1 MVNLLV
7 SQRARAAA
15 LLALLLLGCAVMRPR
30 ATAAETSADK
40 TPAREIYVPFE
51 ELNVLLEGPVRRVL
65 MSREEYEA
73 LLVKEKKNPTE
84 KVPHDALLLS
94 ADYDV
99 RLEDLRAQIT
109 AKLTCEVLADGL
121 QGLWLEFGQVGIQEA
136 LLDGKP
142 AALRSLGGGKMLLLL
157 EGRGRH
163 ELTLKMFALLETNA
177 SEQTLNMRLPRLP
190 ASKLRVSAEG
200 NVEVRSGADL
210 ISRSVDEAAGRTS
223 LELLPTDGQ
232 MSLALSLNNRTRR
245 KQRVVV
251 ARSVVVDEVTA
262 AYERLHAT
270 VSLAILHQAV
280 DKFRFAVP
288 EGFEISEVQSPLM
301 ARWWTSVEGGKR
313 ILEVAL
319 RQETTEGV
327 VLNIAAV
334 RSPAKLEGW
343 KFPELE
349 PLDVAGRMAVAG
361 LLLEDR
367 LKAEEITAAGMLP
380 IDNEVLTQALPASVF
395 AAEPGAPRV
404 RAVVAYYAPD
414 GTIDMQAKFV
424 RPPARVLAT
433 TNLLLS
439 VTESGLDVRGG
450 FALAAESEALHEF
463 DFTAP
468 AGWTVAEVTTD
479 DGTQVPFERYGA
491 VDAAGRVHVRL
502 AKKIAPGTTGSFYFH
517 ARRVPP
523 AWLDAWTTTNL
534 EFPVFAAAGA
544 GLDAGAISVDARDD
558 LTVRPD
564 VLTNLTPLDEAEQ
577 PKYGLVDVAGQL
589 AYRYDAPGYRA
600 TLVVERTKPR
610 LTCRTY
616 SFFRVDSDTLNA
628 HYELM
633 YDIARARTRAVEFTL
648 PTSTPA
654 AVTVTGLDGVQLKEY
669 SSTDGPNGRTWRALL
684 SEGAQGRLR
693 LAVNFQ
699 QPLPKDDKQR
709 DIALPVVQAG
719 GVAYQ
724 SGVVAIEGDSELD
737 IEVTK
742 HPRKVDVGEL
752 AEAEYRTGRRL
763 LGAFGFVGDAS
774 ATVINV
780 KRRSALGLQPAIV
793 QSARYVTVLG
803 NNGRAQTSAE
813 FLLRTKAGYLEAKL
827 PADST
832 LWSVLLDGQAT
843 QPQREGDRLL
853 LGFPSADGETLRTL
867 KIAYETETARLTV
880 YGRVRIPAIGLYL
893 RAAPGAPPHEVPTAD
908 ARWELRLPSNYR
920 ILRSDG
926 TLTAERETRAEPLAV
941 VNVAAGLFELAGG
954 IGGPRIYSAR
964 ETSVASNQ
972 RGNHNSPPRIS
983 LDQSAA
989 MPVEGLPGAGRFG
1002 GGLGGGAGFGGKSP
1016 VLDGF
1021 NNLPQSEAKPQDALN
1036 AGPTINGGNF
1046 SIPNTATATISGS
1059 GGTLS
1064 TTSPALPD
1072 SLIQLQIEHD
1082 AMSAKF
1088 GPEHPK
1094 VKDLA
1099 KRIEKYQAYVDARQ
1113 VEVES
1118 LNLKRGLNLPPIA
1131 PPPATPLPGIVAQA
1145 PNSPFPVVV
1154 PAASPS
1160 ATAAPGKPAT
1170 KIAGELTKSGSGTLD
1185 LAGVRSL
1192 KIDLQSTGEV
1202 AVFHSL
1208 GVDPKLDVTL
1218 IDRRRADGLAWVVA
1232 AVVFLYG
1239 LRLLRAP
1246 RGRNFRYLAL
1256 VALVTTL
1263 LPLVMMR
1270 HELVPLLNPSFYAAC
1285 WLVLVYLFA
1294 WIACGV
1300 VGFVRTHFTRPK
1312 FLGSFGATS
1321 LAVLLMAAGA
1331 SAETPPAITIIP
1343 NSGGG
1348 SGTPVAIQVVP
1359 AAPPVRVPDDA
1370 VILLYRDVQPSG
1382 LPKTEQMLVPYDR
1395 YQELWNAANPQK
1407 VAPPRPPVP
1416 YSTTG
1421 AAFRSTLTGDD
1432 FLLLEGSIDYELFTD
1447 EFVQIPLP
1455 LTGGVLASATFD
1467 GKPARLTFPPA
1478 APTPPQAKGQPMQQA
1493 AMPQAASSMSS
1504 AVPAPRSSP
1513 LVLVASGKGKHR
1525 LEIAVR
1531 LSLAKAG
1538 GWRIAEGTLPV
1549 APATSLTLT
1558 VPQADTDVRLGGI
1571 PDRRSYTTTKAGE
1584 QITTALGSDGALR
1597 IEWRA
1602 KINSS
1607 QVDDSLKAHSDV
1619 VFAVQ
1624 DDGLRLGWRT
1634 TLEFGTVRRERFTL
1648 VVPQDYLVERVTG
1661 RNVRGWEPRD
1671 DGGRRKLDVELLRPA
1686 TGSEQFAIFLSKR
1699 VMFDAMPTQLT
1710 VPVVGIEGA
1719 AVHDGNLSVRRSTI
1733 LDLRTTETTGL
1744 SRIDVIDSLEAAPAA
1759 ADKNDVSPLGM
1770 KSYESYRFVAVPF
1783 SLKLSIVPLTTKSTA
1798 EVRSILKIA
1807 ERERQFEAQLKLR
1820 VSGAPIHRV
1829 RAYLPDGLRLDLVS
1843 VSGTFDWAVTTVG
1856 GRSLLTI
1863 LFADGRTGDV
1873 DLVLSGLLGTP
1884 GPLASVPLPRLEVLD
1899 VEKQQGQI
1907 VVQIDPAF
1915 DVEATDLRGC
1925 EQELLDR
1932 AFGWLKEAQRPLARL
1947 ALRTNSGDYA
1957 GTIKLTP
1964 RKPTVRVRTLSNVRV
1979 SDRAIEETILLE
1991 YTVRDAGVRE
2001 VVFQIPASLAD
2012 AKISVPQL
2020 REKKIEPVGTD
2031 GKLVRVRLQ
2040 LQDEVMGQLNV
2051 LVENDRLRTDEAQV
2065 APIPI
2070 PETGTVDG
2078 RFVTL
2083 EGADLEK
2090 TVGLEPLGRQQQQW
2104 QLITS
2109 LSRSAST
2116 QAFRVEPNAAAP
2128 ELTYATKSRDMVET
2142 AGARIGLAETAL
2154 VVDESGA
2161 YRAVQ
2166 TYRVDNKTE
2175 QFLTVEMPAG
2185 ATLWTAWVA
2194 GEPVKPMPGADPK
2207 AVRQVRVPLVKT
2219 AEGDLDYEVRLVYAG
2234 KLAGLRSFEEVAF
2247 PLIRTV
2253 NIKVELSQVRLYLPE
2268 GFDWLD
2274 FGGTMKLVQ
2283 DEATLQAGSI
2293 SYYNKSTEK
2302 LAQTLET
2309 GDEFAKARA
2318 SNSLRE
2324 LKTDVGKLVDSFKS
2338 NSSSFEYDG
2347 DSSRTLQLELN
2358 RNAEVWNEAEK
2369 KQQARAAQ
2377 TMPQG
2382 SSSIVSNA
2390 TTLNGSFASQ
2400 DNERA
2405 KNVVTG
2411 IGGNFDGTIANQP
2424 PPTMQPGA
2432 NRFSAGWL
2440 AGNGLIGMNNA
2451 GTIVK
2456 EGDGR
2461 IQVGAANAY
2470 TGTTTL
2476 NAGTLNFNGG
2486 NINFNP
2492 MAPQVAQGKA
2502 KESLQ
2507 KDLAEAGRQS
2517 GKMPQQQ
2524 QQEFFD
2530 DNRKVQTYERR
2541 LREQSLLGE
2550 MNSAQRRGTS
2560 DRELKAGN
2568 DVTVGAPASRPK
2580 SDVTWDPYKP
2590 SEKGA
2595 GDREPVPAPS
2605 DPGYA
2610 EYVRRFGAAKSM
2622 NEDYDIPDEQN
2633 MHMSY
2638 TYTVLAGLDVNIP
2651 TRGKLYRFTTPLG
2664 DAALTGRPVAKTL
2677 VADGYR
2683 AAAVVG
2689 VLLVLAVA
2697 WRVGRKLRWSWFRDS
2712 RVGAGVLIII
2722 GLLSLVTM
2730 TLPVV
2735 GVLVGLAGI
2744 VFLLRPRPIEFVPAK
2759 P

>member
-1 MVNLLV
+1 MVNLLY
-7 SQRARAAA
+7 SQRAKTAA
-15 LLALLLLGCAVMRPR
+15 LLALLLIGCALACRR
-30 ATAAETSADK
+30 TTAAEPSTEK

-65 MSREEYEA
+65 MTREEYDA
-73 LLVKEKKNPTE
+73 LLIKAKKNPTE
-84 KVPHDALLLS
+84 KLPHDALLLS

-109 AKLTCEVLADGL
+109 AKLTCEVLGDGL
-121 QGLWLEFGQVGIQEA
+121 QSLSFQFGQVGIQEA

-142 AALRSLGGGKMLLLL
+142 ASLRSFDGGHMQLIV

-177 SEQTLNMRLPRLP
+177 SEQTLRMHLPRLP
-190 ASKLRVSAEG
+190 ASKLHVSAEG

-223 LELLPTDGQ
+223 LELVPPAGP
-232 MSLALSLNNRTRR
+232 LALSLSLNNRTRR
-245 KQRVVV
+245 KQKVVV

-301 ARWWTSVEGGKR
+301 ARWSTSTENGKR

-319 RQETTEGV
+319 RQETTDGV

-367 LKAEEITAAGMLP
+367 LKAEDITAAGMLP
-380 IDNEVLTQALPASVF
+380 IDNEILTQALPASVF

-450 FALAAESEALHEF
+450 FALAAEAEALHEF

-491 VDAAGRVHVRL
+491 ADAAGRIHVSL

-534 EFPVFAAAGA
+534 EFPLFAVAGA
-544 GLDAGAISVDARDD
+544 ALDSGAISVDARDD

-610 LTCRTY
+610 LTARTY

-633 YDIARARTRAVEFTL
+633 YDIARARTRAVEFVL

-669 SSTDGPNGRTWRALL
+669 SSNDGPGGRTWRVLL

-699 QPLPKDDKQR
+699 QPLPKDDKQG
-709 DIALPVVQAG
+709 DIALPVVQAD

-737 IEVTK
+737 VEVVK

-774 ATVINV
+774 ATSISV

-803 NNGRAQTSAE
+803 NNGRAQTSAT
-813 FLLRTKAGYLEAKL
+813 FALRTKAGYLEAKL

-853 LGFPSADGETLRTL
+853 LGFPSADGETLRSLT
-867 KIAYETETARLTV
+867 IAYETETARLTV

-908 ARWELRLPSNYR
+908 ARWELRLPSNFR

-941 VNVAAGLFELAGG
+941 LNVAAGLYQLAGG
-954 IGGPRIYSAR
+954 IGEGHILSSHAR
-964 ETSVASNQ
+964 RGSPAAEAMNQ
-972 RGNHNSPPRIS
+972 RGEFNSPPRIAI
-983 LDQSAA
+983 DQSTTA
-989 MPVEGLPGAGRFG
+989 PVEGLPSMGGFG
-1002 GGLGGGAGFGGKSP
+1002 GGLGGFGGKQNE
-1016 VLDGF
+1016 VLKGF
-1021 NNLPQSEAKPQDALN
+1021 ADMAPAETKPQD
-1036 AGPTINGGNF
+1036 GIFPGTMITPGMPT
-1046 SIPNTATATISGS
+1046 TATGAATISA
-1059 GGTLS
+1059 GTRIVQ
-1064 TTSPALPD
+1064 PALPD
-1072 SLIQLQIEHD
+1072 SLIQLQIEHNGM
-1082 AMSAKF
+1082 AEKF
-1088 GPEHPK
+1088 GFEHPK

-1099 KRIEKYQAYVDARQ
+1099 KRIEKYQAFIDARQ
-1113 VEVES
+1113 VEQSTTLPGGVT
-1118 LNLKRGLNLPPIA
+1118 LPPIA
-1131 PPPATPLPGIVAQA
+1131 PPPSTPMPGMVAQA
-1145 PNSPFPVVV
+1145 PGNPFGM
-1154 PAASPS
+1154 PAAAAP
-1160 ATAAPGKPAT
+1160 TAAPADPTKPSPKLAA
-1170 KIAGELTKSGSGTLD
+1170 KLNKSGSGTLD

-1218 IDRRRADGLAWVVA
+1218 IDRRRADGIAWVVA

-1239 LRLLRAP
+1239 LRLLHAS
-1246 RGRNFRYLAL
+1246 RGRRFRYLAFI
-1256 VALVTTL
+1256 ALTTTL
-1263 LPLVMMR
+1263 LPLLLMR

-1285 WLVLVYLFA
+1285 WLVLVYVLA
-1294 WIACGV
+1294 WITSGI
-1300 VGFVRTHFTRPK
+1300 VGFVRTHFKRPK
-1312 FLGSFGATS
+1312 FLGSLGATS
-1321 LAVLLMAAGA
+1321 LLVATLTSGA
-1331 SAETPPAITIIP
+1331 EFPNASEGNPFLNKSPA
-1343 NSGGG
+1343 
-1348 SGTPVAIQVVP
+1348 PVAIQIVP
-1359 AAPPVRVPDDA
+1359 SAPPARVPDDA
-1370 VILLYRDVQPSG
+1370 VILLYQDVKPAGVPQ
-1382 LPKTEQMLVPYDR
+1382 TDRMLVPYDR

-1407 VAPPRPPVP
+1407 VAPPRPPAP
-1416 YSTTG
+1416 YSTAG

-1432 FLLLEGSIDYELFTD
+1432 FLLIEGSIDYELFTD
-1447 EFVQIPLP
+1447 DFVQIPLP
-1455 LTGGVLASATFD
+1455 LTGGVLASATLD

-1478 APTPPQAKGQPMQQA
+1478 VPTAPKAQAANQPMQQA
-1493 AMPQAASSMSS
+1493 ALPQAANPMSS
-1504 AVPAPRSSP
+1504 GAPAPRSAP
-1513 LVLVASGKGKHR
+1513 LVLVVSGKGKHR
-1525 LEIAVR
+1525 LELAMR

-1549 APATSLTLT
+1549 GPATSLTLT

-1571 PDRRSYTTTKAGE
+1571 PDRRSYTSAKAAE
-1584 QITTALGSDGALR
+1584 TITTALGSDGALR
-1597 IEWRA
+1597 VEWRA
-1602 KINSS
+1602 KINST
-1607 QVDDSLKAHSDV
+1607 QVDDSLKARSDV

-1648 VVPQDYLVERVTG
+1648 LVPQDYLVERVTG

-1671 DGGRRKLDVELLRPA
+1671 DGNQRKLDIELLRPA
-1686 TGSEQFAIFLSKR
+1686 TGNEQFAIFLSKR

-1710 VPVVGIEGA
+1710 VPVVGIDGA
-1719 AVHDGNLSVRRSTI
+1719 AVHDGNLSVRRSSI

-1744 SRIDVIDSLEAAPAA
+1744 SRIDMIDSLEAAAAA

-1770 KSYESYRFVAVPF
+1770 KSYESYHFVAVPF
-1783 SLKLSIVPLTTKSTA
+1783 SLKLSIVPLTTKSQV

-1807 ERERQFEAQLKLR
+1807 ERERQFESQLKLR

-1829 RAYLPDGLRLDLVS
+1829 RAYLPDGLRLDQVI

-1863 LFADGRTGDV
+1863 YFAEGRTGDV
-1873 DLVLSGLLGTP
+1873 DLVLAGLLGKP

-1915 DVEATDLRGC
+1915 DLEATELRGC

-1932 AFGWLKEAQRPLARL
+1932 AFGWLKEAQRPLARI
-1947 ALRTNSGDYA
+1947 ALRTNSGDYG

-1964 RKPTVRVRTLSNVRV
+1964 RKPTVRVRTLTNIRV
-1979 SDRAIEETILLE
+1979 SDRAIEEVILLE

-2012 AKISVPQL
+2012 AKIGVPQL

-2051 LVENDRLRTDEAQV
+2051 LVESDRLRTNEAQV

-2083 EGADLEK
+2083 ERFGRDELVVEK
-2090 TVGLEPLGRQQQQW
+2090 TAGLEPLGRQQQQW
-2104 QLITS
+2104 QLIVS
-2109 LSRSAST
+2109 LARSAAT
-2116 QAFRVEPNAAAP
+2116 QEAYRAEPNAAAP
-2128 ELTYATKSRDMVET
+2128 QLTYAAKSRDMVET

-2154 VVDESGA
+2154 IVDESGA
-2161 YRAVQ
+2161 YRAAQ

-2194 GEPVKPMPGADPK
+2194 GEPVKPMPGVDPK
-2207 AVRQVRVPLVKT
+2207 SPRQVRIPLVKT
-2219 AEGDLDYEVRLVYAG
+2219 AEGDLDYETRLVYGG

-2274 FGGTMKLVQ
+2274 FGGSMRQVQ

-2309 GDEFAKARA
+2309 GDEFAQARA
-2318 SNSLRE
+2318 ANSLRG

-2338 NSSSFEYDG
+2338 EQNSYSFQGSSSQA
-2347 DSSRTLQLELN
+2347 LQQELT

-2369 KQQARAAQ
+2369 KQEARQQQAL
-2377 TMPQG
+2377 PQ
-2382 SSSIVSNA
+2382 SSS
-2390 TTLNGSFASQ
+2390 SFASNASTLNSTFINQ
-2400 DNERA
+2400 DNERS
-2405 KNVVTG
+2405 KNVVNG
-2411 IGGNFDGTIANQP
+2411 IGGNFDAAPAAQP
-2424 PPTMQPGA
+2424 SPSGMGMPGA

-2456 EGDGR
+2456 QGEGR
-2461 IQVGAANAY
+2461 IQLGAANAY
-2470 TGTTTL
+2470 NGNVTVNG
-2476 NAGTLNFNGG
+2476 GTLNLSNGA
-2486 NINFNP
+2486 INFNGQP

-2524 QQEFFD
+2524 QEFND
-2530 DNRKVQTYERR
+2530 DRRAAQTYERR
-2541 LREQSLLGE
+2541 LREQDGR
-2550 MNSAQRRGTS
+2550 NSAIAPNGP
-2560 DRELKAGN
+2560 
-2568 DVTVGAPASRPK
+2568 PASRPK
-2580 SDVTWDPYKP
+2580 SEDVDAPFTAG
-2590 SEKGA
+2590 EKARLANEPTSRQDQAAA
-2595 GDREPVPAPS
+2595 G
-2605 DPGYA
+2605 YTQ
-2610 EYVRRFGAAKSM
+2610 RFGAVKSM
-2622 NEDYDIPDEQN
+2622 DEDYDIADEQN
-2633 MHMSY
+2633 MRMANPAFRA
-2638 TYTVLAGLDVNIP
+2638 LAGLDVDIP

-2664 DAALTGRPVAKTL
+2664 DAALSGRPVATTL

-2683 AAAVVG
+2683 AAAVV
-2689 VLLVLAVA
+2689 VALLVLAFA
-2697 WRVGRKLRWSWFRDS
+2697 WRVGRKLRWTWFRDS
-2712 RVGAGVLIII
+2712 RLGAATLMLA
-2722 GLLSLVTM
+2722 GLLSLVTL

-2735 GVLVGLAGI
+2735 GCVALLTGF
-2744 VFLLRPRPIEFVPAK
+2744 VFLVRPRPVEFVEAK
-2759 P
+2759 KAG